1 MQSGNNLILARTK
14 SLVEVPPTKGMESFY
29 KSRIEELEMKLIE
42 KKNNLRRLEA
52 QRNEM
57 NTLVKNLKEE
67 LYLLLQ
73 PASQVGEV
81 AKMMG
86 KKKCLVKIGGDGK
99 YVVDV
104 DRKID
109 IKLLTPNTRVAC
121 RADSFLLHKILPS
134 KVDPLVALMKV
145 EKVPDST
152 YDMIGGL

>member
-1 MQSGNNLILARTK
+1 MDTSGASNLILSRTK
-14 SLVEVPPTKGMESFY
+14 SLVEPKPHKGLESYYRTK
-29 KSRIEELEMKLIE
+29 IEELEMALIE

-86 KKKCLVKIGGDGK
+86 KKKCLVKIGGEGK

-109 IKLLTPNTRVAC
+109 IKLL
-121 RADSFLLHKILPS
+121 
-134 KVDPLVALMKV
+134 
-145 EKVPDST
+145 
-152 YDMIGGL
+152 